1 MAKIIDATGALA
13 EVPFTMDT
21 YQAASEA
28 GLSVRQYIN
37 QTYPT
42 RAEEG
47 SAFSQILAS
56 EGIFFASDAANGI
69 QSTKLNAILDGS
81 SSLSAGPVTRDGVPT
96 SRIVWPAAIM
106 SAVEDKLVADLT
118 MSANAFS
125 NMIAIEESIQ
135 GDKFDRPVLNFS
147 KPEAARSNGITQLA
161 APNSMMTVTVSD
173 VSRRIPTFALGMEVA
188 DQATQNVSIDL
199 IALGMARQIAAE
211 RAERA
216 DGYLLSM
223 LQGDVDNGMAALS
236 TIPGKVVNAKVYDA
250 ALTVA
255 GTLSQTAWMAW
266 LIKNGRKRRITHVIT
281 DLAGALAI
289 ENRTGKPTVMT
300 DNPTSTRI
308 NTLHNVMNPTWGNE
322 VQVYITEDPNWP
334 ANTILGLDKSSA
346 MIRVKSLSADYS
358 ATEAYVMKRSSA
370 MRVDFGEIVYRLFDD
385 AFETLTMLG

>member
-1 MAKIIDATGALA
+1 MAKIIDASGVQA

-21 YQAASEA
+21 YKAAA
-28 GLSVRQYIN
+28 DKGLSVEQYIN

-42 RAEEG
+42 SADNG

-56 EGIFFASDAANGI
+56 EGIFFKSDAKNGI
-69 QSTKLNAILDGS
+69 QATRLSAILDGS
-81 SSLSAGPVTRDGVPT
+81 SSMSAGAVTRDGTPT

-106 SAVEDKLVADLT
+106 SAIENKLVSDLT

-125 NMIAIEESIQ
+125 DMLAIDDSIQ
-135 GDKFDRPVLNFS
+135 GDKFDRPVLDFS
-147 KPEAARSNGITQLA
+147 KPEAARANGISQLA
-161 APNSMMTVTVSD
+161 MPNSMMTVTVSE
-173 VSRRIPTFALGMEVA
+173 VSRRIPTFALGMEVS
-188 DQATQNVSIDL
+188 DQATQNVTIDL
-199 IALGMARQIAAE
+199 VALGMARQIAVE

-223 LQGDVDNGMAALS
+223 LQGDVDVGMAALS
-236 TIPGKVVNAKVYDA
+236 TISNKVVNAKVYDA
-250 ALTVA
+250 SLTVA
-255 GTLSQTAWMAW
+255 GTLSQAAWMAW

-289 ENRTGKPTVMT
+289 ENRSGKPTVQT

-308 NTLHNVMNPTWGNE
+308 TTLHNVMNKTWGDS

-334 ANTILGLDKSSA
+334 ANTIMGLDKSSA
-346 MIRVKSLSADYS
+346 MMRVKSLSADYS

-370 MRVDFGEIVYRLFDD
+370 MRIDFGEIVYRIFDE
-385 AFETLTMLG
+385 AFEALTMLG